1 MPPDRRKERLMTT
14 APALVRASNPL
25 TSRLLRLGMPMGP
38 NVLTVKGRTSG
49 EPRSAPV
56 AIVEIDGRR
65 WIMGAYG
72 EAHGRTEHVRATE
85 LDRAAAVEFFRDT
98 LPGFIGRLPWFGRAF
113 GRALFSL
120 VAREIVHDPERAAVT
135 QPVFELRSA

>member
-1 MPPDRRKERLMTT
+1 
-14 APALVRASNPL
+14 
-25 TSRLLRLGMPMGP
+25 MGP
-38 NVLTVKGRTSG
+38 NVLLTVKGRTSG

-72 EAHGRTEHVRATE
+72 EAHWVQNLRAAGEADLLTHGRTEHVRATE
-85 LDRAAAVEFFRDT
+85 LDRAAAVEFFRHT

-120 VAREIVHDPERAAVT
+120 VAREIVHDPERAALT
-135 QPVFELRSA
+135 RPVFELLPAR